1 MAKREQHH
9 RLIDGGKLDKFGTI
23 GFNRI
28 DMGKHTPGAYQEWV
42 DGKKPLGS
50 LGLAHLSILDT
61 SKRWIQ
67 PNRNSWLNDNDD
79 WRKPHSIE
87 IIAWTA
93 IGINVDNWVKF
104 IEPTDEYHF
113 HLWAPDISIQFLY
126 HNCHNLV
133 LPDLYLMNKQ
143 ELKEKY
149 DISVNSTKSAA
160 EGNDFH
166 FGNPNNFKLWKKR
179 WGWDYEVPQ
188 TIPDVRQSYEGTLI
202 EEFISHDIS
211 SGPLKTFD
219 LGEY

>member
-1 MAKREQHH
+1 MVE
-9 RLIDGGKLDKFGTI
+9 DGKLDKFGTV

-28 DMGKHTPGAYQEWV
+28 DMGKHTPGSYQEWV
-42 DGKKPLGS
+42 DGKEPIGH
-50 LGLAHLSILDT
+50 LGLAHLSVLDT
-61 SKRWIQ
+61 TTRWIQ
-67 PNRNSWLNDNDD
+67 PNRNSWLYDNDV

-87 IIAWTA
+87 ITAWTA
-93 IGINVDNWVKF
+93 FALSVDNWVKF

-113 HLWAPDISIQFLY
+113 HLWAPDVSMQFLY

-133 LPDLYLMNKQ
+133 LPKLYLMNKQ

-166 FGNPNNFKLWKKR
+166 FGNPNNFKLWRKR
-179 WGWDYEVPQ
+179 WGWEYEVPQ